1 MLFAVPRVINC
12 PLSVTSESHVSWQNP
27 RNSDKLSYGL
37 ASMKKITGTS
47 QKPVLQLFTFP
58 CIYQNPLQC
67 NFSVTLLGG
76 GASFTILW
84 FWAGLGLSLVNRLR
98 WKWWGDHSK
107 PRPQRALLL
116 SLFIPYIYHMNQ
128 PEMPFEGRESHE
140 SKSIYP
146 PWGHARSAYSQPS
159 FKPVRELTPDQQCFL
174 CIWSGHPRQLSSCS
188 LYISCLTSPCFTYT
202 PFTFPLTH
210 GA

>member
-1 MLFAVPRVINC
+1 
-12 PLSVTSESHVSWQNP
+12 
-27 RNSDKLSYGL
+27 
-37 ASMKKITGTS
+37 MKKITGTS
-47 QKPVLQLFTFP
+47 QKPVLQFFTFP
-58 CIYQNPLQC
+58 CIYQNPSQC
-67 NFSVTLLGG
+67 NFSVTVLGG

-107 PRPQRALLL
+107 PRPQGALQLPL
-116 SLFIPYIYHMNQ
+116 SLFILCLYHVDQ

-146 PWGHARSAYSQPS
+146 TRGHARSAYSQPS
-159 FKPVRELTPDQQCFL
+159 FKPVRGLTPDQQYFL
-174 CIWSGHPRQLSSCS
+174 SVWSGCPRQLSSCS
-188 LYISCLTSPCFTYT
+188 LYIPCLTSPCFTYT
-202 PFTFPLTH
+202 LFTFPLTH

>member
-47 QKPVLQLFTFP
+47 QKPVLQFFTFP

-107 PRPQRALLL
+107 PRPQRALLSVFSYPTSTIWTSL
-116 SLFIPYIYHMNQ
+116 RCLLKGENPMKVSLFTLPEVMLDQLTANQASNLWENWPQTSSASYAYGQATQDSCLLVLCTSNAWPVPASPTPY
-128 PEMPFEGRESHE
+128 SHE
-140 SKSIYP
+140 
-146 PWGHARSAYSQPS
+146 RPS
-159 FKPVRELTPDQQCFL
+159 
-174 CIWSGHPRQLSSCS
+174 S
-188 LYISCLTSPCFTYT
+188 
-202 PFTFPLTH
+202 
-210 GA
+210 

>member
-1 MLFAVPRVINC
+1 
-12 PLSVTSESHVSWQNP
+12 
-27 RNSDKLSYGL
+27 
-37 ASMKKITGTS
+37 MKKITGTS
-47 QKPVLQLFTFP
+47 QKPVLQFFTFP

-84 FWAGLGLSLVNRLR
+84 FWAGPGLSLVNRLQ

-116 SLFIPYIYHMNQ
+116 SLFIPYVYHMNQ

-146 PWGHARSAYSQPS
+146 LWGHARSAYSQPS
-159 FKPVRELTPDQQCFL
+159 FKPVTGLTQTSNASYLYGQATQHSCPLVL
-174 CIWSGHPRQLSSCS
+174 CTSHAWPVPASPTPYSHDRPSS
-188 LYISCLTSPCFTYT
+188 
-202 PFTFPLTH
+202 
-210 GA
+210 